1 MSNINEQ
8 RTVSQVQASLLDKVK
23 PIYEGFLSAAEISDQ
38 PDSIILL
45 AFKKEKVLEMWFSK
59 SERFVKVATYPIL
72 GASGTSGPKLQEGDK
87 QIPEGFYVIEGLNP
101 NSLFYLSLRLNY
113 PNTFDVKMANAEGRA
128 NPGSDIYIHG
138 KKSSVGCLAMGDEA
152 IEEIFYLVAKVG
164 IEKVKVVI
172 SPYDLRLKK
181 DFELHEIPWITK
193 LYKDLNIYLNNF
205 KKSK

>member
-8 RTVSQVQASLLDKVK
+8 RTVSQVQASLLDKVE

-113 PNTFDVKMANAEGRA
+113 PNTFDLKMADAEGRA

-138 KKSSVGCLAMGDEA
+138 KESSVGCLAMGDEA

-172 SPYDLRLKK
+172 SPYDLRLKT

-205 KKSK
+205 KSN

>member
-1 MSNINEQ
+1 MSNIKEQ
-8 RTVSQVQASLLDKVK
+8 RTVSQVQASLLDKVE

-113 PNTFDVKMANAEGRA
+113 PNTFDLKMADVEGRA

-138 KKSSVGCLAMGDEA
+138 KESSVGCLAMGDEA
-152 IEEIFYLVAKVG
+152 IEEIFYIIAKVG
-164 IEKVKVVI
+164 KEKVKVVI

-193 LYKDLNIYLNNF
+193 LYQDLNIYLTNL
-205 KKSK
+205 KSR